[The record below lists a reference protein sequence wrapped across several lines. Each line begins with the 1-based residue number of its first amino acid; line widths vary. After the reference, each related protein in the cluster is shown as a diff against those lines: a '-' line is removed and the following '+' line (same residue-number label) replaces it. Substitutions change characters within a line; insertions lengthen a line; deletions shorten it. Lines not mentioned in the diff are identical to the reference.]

1 MPAQEFYSA
10 KLASLQFSALH
21 IKEICDRPFISPAH
35 PSSRLLLRGSY
46 HCSVKLGAVLL
57 LLVGF
62 FFVQLPVVWSG
73 WFQDHTPQRS
83 LECVNLFFKNP
94 VTSTV
99 LICKHLC
106 CISSL
111 GI

>member
-46 HCSVKLGAVLL
+46 RCSVKLGAVLF
-57 LLVGF
+57 LLVF
-62 FFVQLPVVWSG
+62 FFLYNFLWCGPGGFRITPRSAAWS
-73 WFQDHTPQRS
+73 
-83 LECVNLFFKNP
+83 V
-94 VTSTV
+94 
-99 LICKHLC
+99 
-106 CISSL
+106 
-111 GI
+111 

>member
-21 IKEICDRPFISPAH
+21 IKEICDRPLISPAH

-62 FFVQLPVVWSG
+62 FCTTSCGVVRVVSGSHPAAQPGVCEPV
-73 WFQDHTPQRS
+73 F
-83 LECVNLFFKNP
+83 
-94 VTSTV
+94 
-99 LICKHLC
+99 
-106 CISSL
+106 
-111 GI
+111 